1 LRVNWFKRG
10 LAGAAALAVAG
21 GALGGAS
28 AMGGPPSRATVLD
41 HMSAVMARHGHAA
54 AAKKKVKLGGAV
66 LGGVTTV
73 NGTASFPVIFK
84 IAKNGRSFT
93 QAVIGLRL
101 NCTAGGTISL
111 ADGYKKVGLS
121 KKRRFAASFAD
132 QPQPIDNGQTITAS
146 GNMSGSI
153 NRKLNRV
160 TGKWHLVW
168 VVKDA
173 AGTVADTCDSGQV
186 PFTATQ

>member
-1 LRVNWFKRG
+1 LRVNWFKRAVG
-10 LAGAAALAVAG
+10 GAIAVAAVG

-28 AMGGPPSRATVLD
+28 AMGGSPSRATLLD
-41 HMSAVMARHGHAA
+41 HMRAVMATHGHAA
-54 AAKKKVKLGGAV
+54 AAAKRVKLGGAV

-73 NGTASFPVIFK
+73 NGSSSFPVIFR
-84 IAKNGRSFT
+84 IAKNGKSFP

-101 NCTAGGTISL
+101 NCTSGGTISL

-121 KKRRFAASFAD
+121 KKRRFAANFAD

-168 VVKDA
+168 IVKNA
-173 AGTVADTCDSGQV
+173 AGAVTDTCDSGTV